1 MEEVQSAD
9 CAGSTKFIIDTISDA
24 PAGATRGVG
33 TEINLVNRLNA
44 ELPDKH
50 VFCLDPV
57 ICPCSTLYPV
67 HPTYVLWSVERLVQ
81 GNVINQITVDP
92 EIASEALDRMLAVP

>member
-33 TEINLVNRLNA
+33 TEINLINHLNA
-44 ELPDKH
+44 ELPDNL

-57 ICPCSTLYPV
+57 ICPAQPCTPCIPPMYSG
-67 HPTYVLWSVERLVQ
+67 R
-81 GNVINQITVDP
+81 
-92 EIASEALDRMLAVP
+92 